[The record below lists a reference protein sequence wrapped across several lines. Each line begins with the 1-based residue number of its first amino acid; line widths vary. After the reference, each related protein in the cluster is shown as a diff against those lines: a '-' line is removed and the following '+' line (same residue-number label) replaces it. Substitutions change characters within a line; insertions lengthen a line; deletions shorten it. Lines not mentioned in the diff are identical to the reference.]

1 MEKRRKS
8 GGKRW
13 IITIILCVLI
23 IVLGLF
29 SRWKNRQLAPID
41 YKNSLEKT
49 VFEINGTSLTLRN
62 MAFYVTYEEAEVA
75 KQAMEY
81 DEEDPKH
88 YWNTRLNGTYV
99 RVAARNAAIQMAME
113 EGIEL
118 TDEEEKSY
126 RMTEQDFWG
135 DMVDSDKDVRIGVS
149 EKDIA
154 ETMHKI
160 ALAQKYQEI
169 YAALQNDE
177 KDDYNFSEDA
187 YKQLLEKQKYK
198 INEKVWKRVSFGTIT
213 LDYQEEN

>member
-81 DEEDPKH
+81 DEEDPKQN
-88 YWNTRLNGTYV
+88 WNTRLKGTYV
-99 RVAARNAAIQMAME
+99 RVAARNAAIQMAIHDELFYQMAME

-135 DMVDSDKDVRIGVS
+135 DMVEADKDVRIGVS

-160 ALAQKYQEI
+160 AFAQKYQEI
-169 YAALQNDE
+169 DAALQ
-177 KDDYNFSEDA
+177 
-187 YKQLLEKQKYK
+187 
-198 INEKVWKRVSFGTIT
+198 
-213 LDYQEEN
+213 